1 MSIPSNIV
9 EGRSQN
15 SQKEFAR
22 FLRIALNSAAEL
34 GYHLITAIDLRLIT
48 RNAFVSLESQ
58 NVEVRKMLH
67 GLIGRILAEPKSV
80 PKKTAPTQ

>member
-1 MSIPSNIV
+1 MSIPTNIV

-34 GYHLITAIDLRLIT
+34 EYHLITSIDLNLIT
-48 RNAFVSLESQ
+48 RNAFASLESQ

-67 GLIGRILAEPKSV
+67 GLITRILSESKRREKESEPVS
-80 PKKTAPTQ
+80 